1 MSHRRNQ
8 APALLGNLLAAS
20 LPNEAPPFAA
30 PVGPA
35 TPVRGPGRP
44 DRYKLA
50 SGSIVPSVTTIAG
63 RFKDATALLN
73 WANREGFKT
82 GAQLAWEHRDGFA
95 DASALAEWADEQA
108 RVQRGADEK
117 RDAAGD
123 EGHIVHQWIDDTT
136 HGRELT
142 AFPYSDAEG
151 LARARKAFDA
161 FQAWAAEVDLRVWAT
176 EIPLVSES
184 LRCGGTLDSIAL
196 VQGVLCLVDWK
207 SGGGCYPEHVIQQAA
222 YRLLLRELAASGK
235 LRELLGFDD
244 VPEGAVL
251 LRLDKETGEAHAT
264 ILPPEALDLGER
276 AFLLE
281 RELYNVAADVAKL
294 VKRPKPKG
302 KAA

>member
-1 MSHRRNQ
+1 MSRRRNQ

-20 LPNEAPPFAA
+20 LPNEPPAFAA

-35 TPVRGPGRP
+35 TPYRGPGRP

-50 SGSIVPSVTTIAG
+50 DGKVVPSVTTVAG
-63 RFKDATALLN
+63 RFKDATALLA

-82 GAQLAWEHRDGFA
+82 GAAAAWANREGFS
-95 DASALAEWADEQA
+95 DERALAEWADEQA

-123 EGHIVHQWIDDTT
+123 EGHIVHQWVDDTI

-151 LARARKAFDA
+151 LARARMAFDA
-161 FQAWAAEVDLRVWAT
+161 FQRWSKEVDLRVWAT
-176 EIPLVSES
+176 EVPLVSEA
-184 LRCGGTLDSIAL
+184 LRFGGTLDSIAL

-222 YRLLLRELAASGK
+222 YRMLLRELAAAGK

-251 LRLDKETGEAHAT
+251 LRLDKETGDPHAT
-264 ILPPEALDLGER
+264 VLPPEALDLAER
-276 AFLLE
+276 AFRLE

-302 KAA
+302 QAA